1 MDLRIVLG
9 CAVAGA
15 LLAGGLAAAGERDY
29 RARAFVIRVPP
40 DYGNEAGLRLVRS
53 DPVLRRVLALARVGS
68 RDPRWLRERSSVQLT
83 SRLDFAITVETPD
96 RLAAAAL
103 ATAYAKAIRRS
114 LRTEPGLV
122 TRARRPRRR
131 ADARPIRLVGARS
144 HRRALRRG
152 GARDPQER
160 ISPRISARFSSIS
173 SRESSDSRLSRRSGS
188 VFEGLTLKCHFS

>member
-53 DPVLRRVLALARVGS
+53 DPVLRRALALARVGS

-122 TRARRPRRR
+122 TRGR
-131 ADARPIRLVGARS
+131 GARAAEPMLGPFGWS
-144 HRRALRRG
+144 VLGATAGLFAGAAL
-152 GARDPQER
+152 A
-160 ISPRISARFSSIS
+160 I
-173 SRESSDSRLSRRSGS
+173 LRSGS
-188 VFEGLTLKCHFS
+188 ARGSRRASPPYPRGSRATRD